1 MVKFSGLELPLPEVP
16 DTLPILKHKTY
27 NGQMKKLL
35 LIDDDEKL
43 APPLNKYLGQF
54 DFDLYSETHPLKALE
69 LLRENQYEL
78 IILDVML
85 PEIDGFE
92 ACRRIRQFSNTPVL
106 MLTARGDVMDRV
118 VGLEIGAD
126 DYLAKPFEPREL
138 VARIKNILKRTVTV
152 QSSSELSFEGLKIDT
167 QTQQVVMNEEIVE
180 LTSNEYRLLL
190 LLAQQPQKVFSRDDI
205 MSELNG
211 IEADIF
217 SRAIDIQIS
226 RLRQKLNPLQAIKT
240 IRARGYQFVLPV
252 IASR

>member
-1 MVKFSGLELPLPEVP
+1 
-16 DTLPILKHKTY
+16 
-27 NGQMKKLL
+27 MKKLL

-43 APPLNKYLGQF
+43 APPLKTYLAQF
-54 DFDLYSETHPLKALE
+54 DFELSSETHPLQALQ
-69 LLRENQYEL
+69 LLREQTFEL

-85 PEIDGFE
+85 PQIDGFE
-92 ACRRIRQFSNTPVL
+92 TCRRIRQFSQTPVL

-126 DYLAKPFEPREL
+126 DYLPKPFEPREL
-138 VARIKNILKRTVTV
+138 VARIKNILKRSTTLITTP
-152 QSSSELSFEGLKIDT
+152 ELHFDGLKIDT
-167 QTQQVVMNEEIVE
+167 QTQQVKVDEGAVE

-190 LLAQQPQKVFSRDDI
+190 LLAQQPHKVFSRDDI

-226 RLRQKLNPLQAIKT
+226 RLRQKLNPLQVIKT
-240 IRARGYQFVLPV
+240 IRARGYQFVLPPLTGG
-252 IASR
+252 

>member
-1 MVKFSGLELPLPEVP
+1 
-16 DTLPILKHKTY
+16 
-27 NGQMKKLL
+27 MKKLL

-43 APPLNKYLGQF
+43 AAPLKAYLAQF
-54 DFDLYSETHPLKALE
+54 DFELSSETHPLKALE
-69 LLRENQYEL
+69 LLRGHSFEL

-92 ACRRIRQFSNTPVL
+92 TCRRIRQFSETPVL

-126 DYLAKPFEPREL
+126 DYLPKPFEPREL
-138 VARIKNILKRTVTV
+138 VARIKNILKRSVIV
-152 QSSSELSFEGLKIDT
+152 KSSHELVFEGLKIDT
-167 QTQQVVMNEEIVE
+167 QTQQVKTDDGIVD

-226 RLRQKLNPLQAIKT
+226 RLRQKLNPLQIIKT
-240 IRARGYQFVLPV
+240 IRARGYQFVLPPV
-252 IASR
+252 ISE

>member
-1 MVKFSGLELPLPEVP
+1 
-16 DTLPILKHKTY
+16 
-27 NGQMKKLL
+27 MKNLL

-43 APPLNKYLGQF
+43 VPPLKAYLSQF
-54 DFDLYSETHPLKALE
+54 DFELFSETHPLQALE
-69 LLRENQYEL
+69 RLKQQQFEL

-85 PEIDGFE
+85 PQIDGFE
-92 ACRRIRQFSNTPVL
+92 TCRRIRQFSDTPVL

-126 DYLAKPFEPREL
+126 DYLPKPFEPREL
-138 VARIKNILKRTVTV
+138 VARIKNILKRAVIV
-152 QSSSELSFEGLKIDT
+152 NSSEELLFERLKIDT
-167 QTQQVVMNEEIVE
+167 QTQQVKMDDEALE
-180 LTSNEYRLLL
+180 LTSSEYRLLL

-226 RLRQKLNPLQAIKT
+226 RLRQKLNPLQVIKT
-240 IRARGYQFVLPV
+240 IRARGYQFVLPPV
-252 IASR
+252 IRG

>member
-1 MVKFSGLELPLPEVP
+1 
-16 DTLPILKHKTY
+16 
-27 NGQMKKLL
+27 MKKLL

-43 APPLNKYLGQF
+43 AAPLKVYLGQF
-54 DFDLYSETHPLKALE
+54 DFELSSETHPLKALE
-69 LLRENQYEL
+69 LLTDHQFEL

-92 ACRRIRQFSNTPVL
+92 TCRRIRQFSETPVL

-126 DYLAKPFEPREL
+126 DYLPKPFEPREL
-138 VARIKNILKRTVTV
+138 VARIKNILKRAVIV
-152 QSSSELSFEGLKIDT
+152 NSSEELLFERLKIDT
-167 QTQQVVMNEEIVE
+167 QTQQVKMDDEALE
-180 LTSNEYRLLL
+180 LTSSEYRLLL

-226 RLRQKLNPLQAIKT
+226 RLRQKLNPLQVIKT
-240 IRARGYQFVLPV
+240 IRARGYQFVLPPV
-252 IASR
+252 IRG